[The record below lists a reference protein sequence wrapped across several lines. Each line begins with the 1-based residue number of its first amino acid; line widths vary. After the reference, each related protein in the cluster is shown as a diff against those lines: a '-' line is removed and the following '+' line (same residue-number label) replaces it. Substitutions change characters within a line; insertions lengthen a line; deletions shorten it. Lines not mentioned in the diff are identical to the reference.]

1 MTDPLGVG
9 SFFASM
15 MTWLESRKQ
24 RKLLE
29 KITQSPPVIV
39 KPRRRRARSRAVSTA
54 AAATR
59 AAAEERRRQK
69 VQLERDKHEWRKNRD
84 IAKALGWILERMSE
98 DE

>member
-29 KITQSPPVIV
+29 KMTERPPVR
-39 KPRRRRARSRAVSTA
+39 KPRRRPRPKVSKTA
-54 AAATR
+54 ALATT
-59 AAAEERRRQK
+59 ALAEERRRQK
-69 VQLERDKHEWRKNRD
+69 LQLERDKHEWRKNSD
-84 IAKALGWILERMSE
+84 IAKALRWLFEQMNE

>member
-1 MTDPLGVG
+1 MTDPFGVG

-29 KITQSPPVIV
+29 KMTERPPVRR
-39 KPRRRRARSRAVSTA
+39 PRRRPRPKVSKTA
-54 AAATR
+54 ALATT
-59 AAAEERRRQK
+59 ALAEERRRQK
-69 VQLERDKHEWRKNRD
+69 LQLERDKHEWRKSSD
-84 IAKALGWILERMSE
+84 IAKALRWLFEQMNE

>member
-29 KITQSPPVIV
+29 KMTERPPVR
-39 KPRRRRARSRAVSTA
+39 KLTRRPRPKASKATA
-54 AAATR
+54 IGTIAI
-59 AAAEERRRQK
+59 AEERRRQK
-69 VQLERDKHEWRKNRD
+69 LELERDKHEWRKNRD
-84 IAKALGWILERMSE
+84 IAKALRWIFEQMDKNE
-98 DE
+98 

>member
-29 KITQSPPVIV
+29 EVTQRPPVRE
-39 KPRRRRARSRAVSTA
+39 PRRRPRPKGSKA
-54 AAATR
+54 AALATT
-59 AAAEERRRQK
+59 ALAEERRRQK
-69 VQLERDKHEWRKNRD
+69 LQLERDKHEWRKNRD
-84 IAKALGWILERMSE
+84 IAKALRWLFEQI
-98 DE
+98 DKN